1 MAEDRSAAVS
11 MRQCGTAFFTD
22 FPVYFCAM
30 SNSEN
35 VLHSSVGAEWSN
47 WVHAYLSTPANVS
60 HTECLSLNRIP
71 LPLELYF
78 HFDPDLS
85 HRFIVRAL
93 VLFLLRLGEVI
104 VLSTLWAFRSQEI
117 RHHSSHACNL
127 LAREM

>member
-1 MAEDRSAAVS
+1 MRVCYVQAWVLSGPNRVHVRS
-11 MRQCGTAFFTD
+11 
-22 FPVYFCAM
+22 
-30 SNSEN
+30 
-35 VLHSSVGAEWSN
+35 L
-47 WVHAYLSTPANVS
+47 TPANVS
-60 HTECLSLNRIP
+60 HTECLSLIHLT

-78 HFDPDLS
+78 DFDPDLS

-93 VLFLLRLGEVI
+93 VLFLLGLGEVI